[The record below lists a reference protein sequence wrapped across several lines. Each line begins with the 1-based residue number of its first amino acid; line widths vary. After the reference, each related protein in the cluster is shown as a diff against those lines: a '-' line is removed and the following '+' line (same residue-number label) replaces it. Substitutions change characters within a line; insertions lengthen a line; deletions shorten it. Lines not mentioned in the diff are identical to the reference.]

1 MRKLIFSV
9 GMLLA
14 VMVFAAS
21 GAFAAANVRESEDI
35 KIVID
40 SKEKDTAN
48 VPILVNGRTM
58 LPLREIATQLGVS
71 DDEEHIKWDSVT
83 KDVYISKDN
92 TVINLEINNKIAQ
105 VNGTDV
111 ELDVEPIIYANRTYI
126 PVRFVSQSFGKKVI
140 WDSTTRSVFICNA
153 EEYNKVKEIMDGS
166 SKAMESLKKYK
177 FDFVMDMN
185 AKGKDDQ
192 KLSVLK
198 VDMKAQLDLDKK
210 KSNMNMDM
218 VMLSIMNM
226 SMQSYMDDNV
236 VYSKDSLTNKWTKE
250 TKTTEEALAEFSEIY
265 DISSFENSE
274 VISAGL
280 KVAESKNADEI
291 VLNGDVM
298 LAELTETMGSSLIK
312 GNDLFGKDSKFELNI
327 TIDKNTNYIKK
338 IDMVLSGKLSDE
350 DDFTSGL
357 LGSSTYNATVVCNI
371 YDVNGSFE
379 VEKPADL
386 DISKVEEKSSDIFD
400 FGDLNLDSEL

>member
-40 SKEKDTAN
+40 SQEKDTTNA
-48 VPILVNGRTM
+48 PILVNGRTM

-83 KDVYISKDN
+83 KAVYLSKDN
-92 TVINLEINNKIAQ
+92 TVINLEISNKIAK
-105 VNGTDV
+105 VNGADV

-140 WDSTTRSVFICNA
+140 WDDSTRSVLICNE
-153 EEYNKVKEIMDGS
+153 EEYNKVKEIMDCT

-177 FDFVMDMN
+177 FDFVMDMS

-192 KLSVLK
+192 KLSILK
-198 VDMKAQLDLDKK
+198 ADVKAQFDKDNNK
-210 KSNMNMDM
+210 TYMNMDIGM
-218 VMLSIMNM
+218 FFIMNL
-226 SMQSYMDDNV
+226 SAQSYMENNI
-236 VYSKDSLTNKWTKE
+236 VYSKDSFTNKWTKE
-250 TKTTEEALAEFSEIY
+250 TNKAEETLAEFSEMY
-265 DISSFENSE
+265 DISSFDNSE
-274 VISAGL
+274 IISAGL

-291 VLNGDVM
+291 VLKGNVM
-298 LAELTETMGSSLIK
+298 LDKLPETMDSSITKTSSIL
-312 GNDLFGKDSKFELNI
+312 GKDSKYELNI
-327 TIDKNTNYIKK
+327 TIDKNTYHIKK
-338 IDMVLSGKLSDE
+338 IDLALSGKLSDE
-350 DDFTSGL
+350 DDITSGL

-371 YDVNGSFE
+371 YDINGSFE

-386 DISKVEEKSSDIFD
+386 DVSKVEEKSSDGFN
-400 FGDLNLDSEL
+400 FGDLDLDSEL